1 MVIRT
6 NQVPDARQL
15 AIIAEQLGRAPRGI
29 EAVAATDDSGTPL
42 VLRMAPIIDD
52 KPFPTLYWLCS
63 ERLKVE
69 ISHIEADGVIKQL
82 EQRLQQEPD
91 FLATYHQSHHAYVAS
106 RWAFMSGPQKAEVA
120 RLGYTQVLTQ
130 RGIGGI
136 SNWDQVRCLHT
147 QYAHH
152 LGSNSPADN
161 VIGQWMDA
169 HYPVTHCLP

>member
-6 NQVPDARQL
+6 DQAPDARQL
-15 AIIAEQLGRAPRGI
+15 AIITEQLGRAPRGI
-29 EAVAATDDSGTPL
+29 EAVAATDSQGTPL

-69 ISHIEADGVIKQL
+69 ISHIEAAGVIKQL
-82 EQRLQQEPD
+82 EQRLQEDSD
-91 FLATYHQSHHAYVAS
+91 FLAAYHASHQDYVAA
-106 RWAFMSGPQKAEVA
+106 RWAFMSEAQQVQV
-120 RLGYTQVLTQ
+120 RQLGYDEVLTQ

-152 LGSNSPADN
+152 LCGDN
-161 VIGQWMDA
+161 VIGQWLDA
-169 HYPVTHCLP
+169 SYPVADCLP